1 MSINLKEATEFML
14 TNGYI
19 LLVGKGK
26 YKLSTKF
33 HVDFKQ
39 VVRNPL
45 MGQGAIN
52 NIQPVLGKFEQA
64 LAEYTPAYLWEN
76 RYKQFILDAKVPK
89 RIDTKWGESYQ
100 ANAYSE
106 EGMKAFRKAIES
118 GTDLQMMVRSTQLY
132 YASKTKYKQSIG
144 RYISE
149 GTWKTDYDDLL
160 QAAGAGEQT
169 LIDHIKT
176 ETKDEQQSSYR
187 LG

>member
-19 LLVGKGK
+19 LALGKGK
-26 YKLSTKF
+26 FKLSTKF
-33 HVDFKQ
+33 HVEVKAALQPQ
-39 VVRNPL
+39 VG
-45 MGQGAIN
+45 MQIQGASTIAAPGM
-52 NIQPVLGKFEQA
+52 IVRGQLLHSQQ
-64 LAEYTPAYLWEN
+64 WEN
-76 RYKQFILDAKVPK
+76 EYKQFILDAKVPK

-132 YASKTKYKQSIG
+132 YASKTRYKQSIG

-149 GTWKTDYDDLL
+149 GTWKTDYDELL
-160 QAAGAGEQT
+160 NAADGGEQT
-169 LIDHIKT
+169 LIDHIKE
-176 ETKDEQQSSYR
+176 ETKNDEQSSYR